1 MAWKVAFLQSP
12 MTLCTCSS
20 ASFVDP
26 FARSCKHRWC
36 TQVRAFAGPQL
47 HRQVPCSR
55 FRQLVPAT
63 LNIHDA
69 ATKLIQPGPNPAHH
83 NQQSHLLHLS
93 AHTPQ
98 CLTQE
103 PLKQREVAHLIT
115 QLHSTSSECQA
126 PHPFGQLAA
135 NMIVKTSG
143 AGLPDI
149 GSALSGT
156 HVPSQAHVRLI

>member
-1 MAWKVAFLQSP
+1 

-20 ASFVDP
+20 ASLIDP

-69 ATKLIQPGPNPAHH
+69 ATKLIQPGPNPA
-83 NQQSHLLHLS
+83 S
-93 AHTPQ
+93 AIPSSASICAHSTMLDAGTSQAEGSCTPDH
-98 CLTQE
+98 
-103 PLKQREVAHLIT
+103 PVAFHKQRV
-115 QLHSTSSECQA
+115 
-126 PHPFGQLAA
+126 P
-135 NMIVKTSG
+135 
-143 AGLPDI
+143 
-149 GSALSGT
+149 SATPLWPTGCKHDCKNIRCRFARHWFCPLGHTCAFSGT
-156 HVPSQAHVRLI
+156 CETDLKYDVLDIV